1 MAGLKITR
9 EIAAMRDELNAA
21 LAVAVLT
28 ATKEIEAIRTD
39 GQRQLDELRRRVS
52 DLEQSVV
59 QFGHELRGL
68 HDRLTMVAGSGN
80 AMPTENK

>member
-9 EIAAMRDELNAA
+9 EIAALRDELNSA

-39 GQRQLDELRRRVS
+39 GQRQLDEIRRRL
-52 DLEQSVV
+52 DALE
-59 QFGHELRGL
+59 H
-68 HDRLTMVAGSGN
+68 RLTMVAGSGN
-80 AMPTENK
+80 AMPPPPLPHSQG

>member
-9 EIAAMRDELNAA
+9 EIAALRDELNAA

-39 GQRQLDELRRRVS
+39 GTRQLDEIRRRL
-52 DLEQSVV
+52 DALE
-59 QFGHELRGL
+59 H
-68 HDRLTMVAGSGN
+68 RLTMVAGGGN
-80 AMPTENK
+80 AMPPPPLPHSQG

>member
-39 GQRQLDELRRRVS
+39 GTRQLDEIRRRL
-52 DLEQSVV
+52 DALE
-59 QFGHELRGL
+59 H
-68 HDRLTMVAGSGN
+68 RLTMVAGRGN